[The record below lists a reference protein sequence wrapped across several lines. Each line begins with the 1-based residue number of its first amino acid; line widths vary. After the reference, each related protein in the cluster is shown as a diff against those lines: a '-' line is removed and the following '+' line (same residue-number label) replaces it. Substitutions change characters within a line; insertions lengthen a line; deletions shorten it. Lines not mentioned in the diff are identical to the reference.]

1 MEIESALN
9 SLKARACFKI
19 RSNLIL
25 DSKEKELWYAVLER
39 AVRDIGK
46 FSITRKKSKPVGIKR
61 DIFNGDRFF
70 VSNVYSEM
78 FNEICEDL
86 DTSPEYIIRI
96 LKDYKLIPF
105 KREYYDRISE
115 QLGI

>member
-19 RSNLIL
+19 KSNLIL
-25 DSKEKELWYAVLER
+25 DLKEKELWHAVLER

-46 FSITRKKSKPVGIKR
+46 FAIARKKSKPVGIKR
-61 DIFNGDRFF
+61 NIFNGDQFF
-70 VSNVYSEM
+70 TSNVYVER
-78 FNEICEDL
+78 FNEICEHL
-86 DTSPEYIIRI
+86 DTSSEYIIRI